1 MSNPE
6 ICILGAGFAALTAVR
21 ELRKHAPDARITL
34 IAPRPE
40 FIYLPSLIWIPTGLR
55 RGDDLRI
62 ALQPFFV
69 RHAVNYVQ
77 ARVTAVLEGGRRVV
91 TDAGE
96 YSNDALIVASGGR
109 FIKKLPGIEHAITLC
124 EGITAAERIRER
136 ILAMEHGRIALGF
149 GGNPAEPSAMRGG
162 PMFELLFGLE
172 RWLRRQKRRDRI
184 DLTFFNA
191 AAEPGKRLGERAVK
205 SLLAEMG
212 RRRIDTHLGHKPLG
226 FSETGVDTDGGHI
239 NADLILRPFHQKG
252 AVVSL
257 REFTNNATN
266 HHHGMES
273 VERFGVEMTGTA
285 DFDQDGV
292 EDELSVGDITAQTLY
307 QAALAVP
314 GQVLPDDIDALRA
327 VFYGEREF
335 ENMGCTDC
343 HTPSLKLSSRY
354 FTEPNPYNPAGN
366 LRPEDVDQLRGLG
379 FVGPHLHAL
388 LRADVSVGHSHHPHG
403 PLGAFAL
410 RQGAQLFAVDLA
422 TEHAVGQLGLLHH
435 LAHAATA
442 VRPVVVM
449 GAVGST
455 EAAGTA
461 KTAQAAQA
469 AEATPTESAPE
480 GAGQTRCQAG
490 SAGRETAAHL
500 EIHRYVHGLSPPLT
514 LIME

>member
-21 ELRKHAPDARITL
+21 ELRRHAPGARITL

-62 ALQPFFV
+62 ALQPFFA

-149 GGNPAEPSAMRGG
+149 GGNPEEPSAMRGG

-239 NADLILRPFHQKG
+239 NADLILFMPG
-252 AVVSL
+252 LTGPDWLAASELPVSPGGFVKADVHCAAEGL
-257 REFTNNATN
+257 ERVFVAGDAGSYPGPDWLPKQAHMADLQARAAARNLLATLGGKPATETPKPELICIVDSYDT
-266 HHHGMES
+266 GMLVYRS
-273 VERFGVEMTGTA
+273 PRRSFM
-285 DFDQDGV
+285 
-292 EDELSVGDITAQTLY
+292 
-307 QAALAVP
+307 
-314 GQVLPDDIDALRA
+314 LP
-327 VFYGEREF
+327 
-335 ENMGCTDC
+335 
-343 HTPSLKLSSRY
+343 SSRAMHWSKRY
-354 FTEPNPYNPAGN
+354 FE
-366 LRPEDVDQLRGLG
+366 
-379 FVGPHLHAL
+379 
-388 LRADVSVGHSHHPHG
+388 
-403 PLGAFAL
+403 
-410 RQGAQLFAVDLA
+410 
-422 TEHAVGQLGLLHH
+422 
-435 LAHAATA
+435 AHYLKGI
-442 VRPVVVM
+442 R
-449 GAVGST
+449 
-455 EAAGTA
+455 
-461 KTAQAAQA
+461 
-469 AEATPTESAPE
+469 
-480 GAGQTRCQAG
+480 
-490 SAGRETAAHL
+490 
-500 EIHRYVHGLSPPLT
+500 
-514 LIME
+514 